1 MKTPKTPKANSGS
14 CSANRP
20 VGRVGMYL
28 CHACGE
34 YIERESNDGKTLKKW
49 RKSYCEKTGKNV
61 RVWLKLE
68 HNIPHRHSSPN
79 AEVTDGGREVSRSE

>member
-14 CSANRP
+14 CSVNRL
-20 VGRVGMYL
+20 VRRAGFYL

-34 YIERESNDGKTLKKW
+34 YIEREGEEGKPLPKWKK
-49 RKSYCEKTGKNV
+49 SFCEATGKNV

-68 HNIPHRHSSPN
+68 HNVPHRHSSPN
-79 AEVTDGGREVSRSE
+79 KELGQLG